1 MAANL
6 DGQILA
12 VYRRLFHYVTPHW
25 RVILGAVVAMVF
37 YSAANGYVPF
47 LLRDIIGTLDD
58 AGRGGGSWIPILVLL
73 TFAVRGVTDFV
84 AVYGLGWLGRRV
96 IRDMRNDVFVKYT
109 QLPASYFDRS
119 ATGNLIS
126 KLTYNTEQVAEAIS
140 SVVVVLVR
148 DTLTIIALIG
158 VMMYF
163 SVTLTALVGATAPVV
178 AFLVALMSRAF
189 RRYSMRIQNSMGD
202 ATRVTEQ
209 ALSGQRIV
217 KIFEAQEHERRQF
230 QAINQGNYKVNL
242 RIVAT
247 RAVGDALTQ
256 YALAI
261 GFSAIVW
268 VAFSDWLADDLDA
281 AVFMGFIGAMG
292 VLMAP
297 LKRLVNINVALQKGI
312 AAGESL
318 FEILDEPSEP
328 DTGVVPLARA
338 QGNVAFE
345 HISFAYELGESEVLS
360 DVSFDVGAGETVA
373 IVGRSGSGKTTLV
386 SLLPRFYDP
395 TSGAVCLDGRDV
407 RQYTLRD
414 LRRQIALVSQDV
426 VLFDDSIA
434 NNIAYGALAGTDRAA
449 VERAAE
455 AAYVMEFARDLPDG
469 LDAQVGERGAL
480 LSGGQRQR
488 IAIARA
494 LLKDAPVLI
503 LDEAT
508 SALDSES
515 ERKIQDALGLLMQGR
530 TTLVIAHRLST
541 VESAHCIVVLKDG
554 AIVESG
560 RHAELLATDGYYSSL
575 YNMQFAE

>member
-1 MAANL
+1 VTAQL
-6 DGQILA
+6 DGQTFA

-25 RVILGAVVAMVF
+25 RVVLGAVVAMVF

-47 LLRDIIGTLDD
+47 LLRDIISTLDEE
-58 AGRGGGSWIPILVLL
+58 GRGGGSLVPVFVLL

-96 IRDMRNDVFVKYT
+96 IRDMRNDVFAKYT
-109 QLPASYFDRS
+109 QLPSSYFDRS

-148 DTLTIIALIG
+148 DTLTMIALIG
-158 VMMYF
+158 VMIYF
-163 SVTLTALVGATAPVV
+163 SAALTALVGVTAPVV
-178 AFLVALMSRAF
+178 ALLVALMSRAF
-189 RRYSMRIQNSMGD
+189 RRYSTRIQNSMGD
-202 ATRVTEQ
+202 ATRITDQ
-209 ALSGQRIV
+209 ALTGHRIV
-217 KIFEAQEHERRQF
+217 KIFEAQGYEQQQF
-230 QAINQGNYKVNL
+230 QAINQSNYKVNL
-242 RIVAT
+242 KIVAT

-261 GFSAIVW
+261 GFAAIVW

-281 AVFMGFIGAMG
+281 PIFMGFIGAMG

-318 FEILDEPSEP
+318 FEILDEPAEP
-328 DTGVVPLARA
+328 DTGDVPLSRA
-338 QGNVAFE
+338 HGNVEFD
-345 HISFAYELGESEVLS
+345 HVSFAYASGDARVLS
-360 DVSFDVGAGETVA
+360 DVSFDVATGTTVA
-373 IVGRSGSGKTTLV
+373 IVGHSGSGKSTLV

-395 TSGAVCLDGRDV
+395 TSGVIRLDGRNI
-407 RQYTLRD
+407 REYRLKD

-434 NNIAYGALAGTDRAA
+434 NNIAYGALAGVDRADI
-449 VERAAE
+449 ERTAE
-455 AAYVMEFARDLPDG
+455 AAYVMEFARALPEG
-469 LDAQVGERGAL
+469 LDAKVGERGAL

-515 ERKIQDALGLLMQGR
+515 ERKIQEALGNLMQGR

-554 AIVESG
+554 AIIESG
-560 RHAELLATDGYYSSL
+560 RHAELLAADGYYSYL
-575 YNMQFAE
+575 YRMQFTE